1 MSCIDGSVKNHPV
14 DRLELDP
21 HKELDPDPVIHIQ
34 LRVKCDKIM
43 SVIVDIFRL
52 ASFWVF
58 ISFMFGSDSI
68 IFGSDSVIFGSD
80 SVIIGSDSVIFGFV
94 SIIVGFKSEIWI

>member
-1 MSCIDGSVKNHPV
+1 MKNHPV

-21 HKELDPDPVIHIQ
+21 HKELDPDPVIHTQ

-43 SVIVDIFRL
+43 SVIVEIFRL
-52 ASFWVF
+52 VSFWVC

-68 IFGSDSVIFGSD
+68 IFGSDIVIF
-80 SVIIGSDSVIFGFV
+80 GSDSVIFGFV
-94 SIIVGFKSEIWI
+94 SIIVGFKSDNLDLIIVIIGFVKNL